1 MGAPAGGME
10 VDGGLTTRLRI
21 TLVSMPGPLIGALAG
36 LTTAILNPN
45 DLPSDLEPRARAL
58 ADSGCDILVLS
69 SDLGT
74 DHSIDLAR
82 HIGRSFPEIVTILV
96 AEPTAT
102 TLGAAMTAG
111 VRLVIDPTAAG
122 PQIRNEVTRIADEV
136 DLRRTRLQQAIGPGA
151 PGFIEAPSPTGA
163 GRVITV
169 MATKGGTGK
178 TTVAVNVAVELARHH
193 PHEVVLVDL
202 DLMAGDLDLLLD
214 LEPSATLASVAIEG
228 TELDLAGIKLALA
241 THSSGLLVLPA
252 PETLVEADAV
262 DPELVKLLLDLLRQ
276 SFPFVVVD
284 TGPGAGGV
292 LVEAAEAADELVVV
306 ASADLG
312 GLRSLRRSLD
322 ALDTLELATARR
334 HLVLNRSNVQTGI
347 TIEAVEAAVEMPVV
361 QTIPDAAE
369 IPIAANQG
377 LPYVVTD
384 PKAAA
389 VQALR
394 SLAAGLDPERAAQA
408 TPTSISTSTSTR
420 RTTRTHD
427 PR

>member
-1 MGAPAGGME
+1 ME
-10 VDGGLTTRLRI
+10 VDGGLTSRLRV
-21 TLVSMPGPLIGALAG
+21 TLVSMPGPLIGALTG
-36 LTTAILNPN
+36 LTTSIMNPN
-45 DLPSDLEPRARAL
+45 DLAPELDQRARIL
-58 ADSGCDILVLS
+58 ADSGCDVLILS
-69 SDLGT
+69 ADLGT
-74 DHSIDLAR
+74 DHCLELAR
-82 HIGRSFPEIVTILV
+82 YIGRSFPEIEIILV
-96 AEPTAT
+96 TEPTAA
-102 TLGAAMTAG
+102 TLAAAMTAG

-122 PQIRNEVTRIADEV
+122 PQIRNEVARIGDEV
-136 DLRRTRLQQAIGPGA
+136 DLRRTRIQQAVGPGA
-151 PGFIEAPSPTGA
+151 PGFTESPSPSGR

-228 TELDLAGIKLALA
+228 TELDTAGIKLALA

-252 PETLVEADAV
+252 PETLIEADAI

-292 LVEAAEAADELVVV
+292 LVEAAEAADDLVVV

-334 HLVLNRSNVQTGI
+334 HLVLNRSDVRTGI
-347 TIEAVEAAVEMPVV
+347 TIEEVEAAVEMPVV
-361 QTIPDAAE
+361 QTIPEAAE

-384 PKAAA
+384 PKAGA

-394 SLAAGLDPERAAQA
+394 SLAAGLDPERAPQGGPA
-408 TPTSISTSTSTR
+408 TSTTSGSR
-420 RTTRTHD
+420 RTARTYD
-427 PR
+427 AR

>member
-1 MGAPAGGME
+1 ME
-10 VDGGLTTRLRI
+10 VDGRLSSRLRI
-21 TLVSMPGPLIGALAG
+21 TLVSVPGPLIGALSG
-36 LTTAILNPN
+36 LTTAIMNPN
-45 DLPSDLEPRARAL
+45 DLPAEFEPRARTL
-58 ADSGCDILVLS
+58 ADSGCDVLILA

-82 HIGRSFPEIVTILV
+82 HINRSFPEIVTILV
-96 AEPTAT
+96 AESTAT
-102 TLGAAMTAG
+102 TLAAAMGAG
-111 VRLVIDPTAAG
+111 VRLVIDPSAAA
-122 PQIRNEVTRIADEV
+122 PQIRTEVARIADEV

-151 PGFIEAPSPTGA
+151 PGFVETTTPTSN

-193 PHEVVLVDL
+193 PREVVLVDL

-214 LEPSATLASVAIEG
+214 LEPSATLASVAVEG
-228 TELDLAGIKLALA
+228 TELDLAGVKLALA

-252 PETLVEADAV
+252 PETLIEADAI
-262 DPELVKLLLDLLRQ
+262 DPDLVKLLLDLLRQ
-276 SFPFVVVD
+276 TFAFVVVD

-292 LVEAAEAADELVVV
+292 LVEAAEAADDLVVV

-322 ALDTLELATARR
+322 ALDTLDLAGARR
-334 HLVLNRSNVQTGI
+334 HLVLNRSNVETGI
-347 TIEAVEAAVEMPVV
+347 TIEAIEAAVEMPVV

-384 PKAAA
+384 PRAAG
-389 VQALR
+389 VVALR
-394 SLAAGLDPERAAQA
+394 SLAGGLDHARTAEEPPPTTSSPPARRAARNYDA
-408 TPTSISTSTSTR
+408 R
-420 RTTRTHD
+420 
-427 PR
+427 